1 MFGEHS
7 FRGASGKAVG
17 QLTKDNELFNF
28 FFVEVDKESNNLN
41 KNCPQS
47 KEKRWYAL
55 KDKKL
60 RCRAKGTLPQ
70 VREELTLS
78 LYLVLNITLKIVMY
92 GLWKSHCEYRSLNP
106 RSNLVFKWSGIH

>member
-1 MFGEHS
+1 MGILYVHLGERS
-7 FRGASGKAVG
+7 FRGASGKADG
-17 QLTKDNELFNF
+17 QLTSLQKDNERFIF
-28 FFVEVDKESNNLN
+28 FSDKESNHLD

-70 VREELTLS
+70 VRVELTLS
-78 LYLVLNITLKIVMY
+78 PSLVLNIT
-92 GLWKSHCEYRSLNP
+92 
-106 RSNLVFKWSGIH
+106 F

>member
-1 MFGEHS
+1 MGISYVHLGDRS
-7 FRGASGKAVG
+7 FRGASGEAVG
-17 QLTKDNELFNF
+17 QQTSLQKDNELFNF
-28 FFVEVDKESNNLN
+28 FLVEVDKEKNSLN

-70 VREELTLS
+70 VREELTFHYIWCL
-78 LYLVLNITLKIVMY
+78 TL
-92 GLWKSHCEYRSLNP
+92 H
-106 RSNLVFKWSGIH
+106 F